1 MSMWLLWIIVL
12 SPFGS
17 TESVVMEYRTE
28 KLCGIEKIRM
38 ELEFHKAY
46 AGENDYRFVCRK
58 KGLIT

>member
-1 MSMWLLWIIVL
+1 MWLLWIIVL

-28 KLCGIEKIRM
+28 KLCGIEKIRI
-38 ELEFHKAY
+38 ELEMHKAY
-46 AGENDYRFVCRK
+46 PGENDYRFVCRK

>member
-1 MSMWLLWIIVL
+1 MWLLFIIVL
-12 SPFGS
+12 TPAGS
-17 TESVVMEYRTE
+17 TEAVVEEYRTE

-46 AGENDYRFVCRK
+46 PGENDYRFVCRK